1 MRDKVTKKLGD
12 IAEFINGG
20 AWSQTEYADS
30 GIPVVRVS
38 DIHDCA
44 VSLSGCKYLP
54 QSVCAKYAKHE
65 LREGDLVICTIG
77 SHPTQPN
84 SVVGRPGIMS
94 KSCEGAFLNQ
104 NAVCIRPLDKSLD
117 KRWLGYFARSQVMKD
132 YIIAHA
138 RGSANQV
145 RVAISA
151 LKDMDVFL
159 PPIEEQKKVS
169 DVLSD
174 YDGLIENNAR
184 RIKILEEMARA
195 IYREWFV
202 KFRFPGHG
210 KIKMTDSPL
219 GPIPEGWE
227 VVRLPVTL

>member
-1 MRDKVTKKLGD
+1 VRDKVTKKLGD

-132 YIIAHA
+132 YIIAHSSKTTPA
-138 RGSANQV
+138 ASK
-145 RVAISA
+145 SS
-151 LKDMDVFL
+151 
-159 PPIEEQKKVS
+159 KKWLG
-169 DVLSD
+169 LSTAS
-174 YDGLIENNAR
+174 GLSNFA
-184 RIKILEEMARA
+184 
-195 IYREWFV
+195 
-202 KFRFPGHG
+202 
-210 KIKMTDSPL
+210 SPAM
-219 GPIPEGWE
+219 EKSK
-227 VVRLPVTL
+227 